1 MSTLRTYNL
10 QNPDSSNVNIELTQ
24 GSGAVVAGVATFS
37 SNVTVSGNLT
47 VGGELTYEDVT
58 NVDSVGLITARSGIS
73 ITGGDLTIPDAIIHD
88 SDTNTRIRFPA
99 SDTFTVETAGNER
112 LRISSNGRIGIATD
126 NPGAILDVEG
136 TLLVGTSGVANGN
149 TTLNGHVIVDRT
161 GVSGSNPWL
170 TVKASGSSVFYVN
183 GAGSVYANGVNAT
196 GGITAGTSGQGDG
209 NSNIYGYL
217 SVDRNGVAASNTWF
231 QVKNGSTPILYADG
245 NGKFGV
251 GTNSPSVNL
260 HVKGSASN
268 GQIYLG
274 GTGAH
279 SQIYADNDGVLILNA
294 DQGNS
299 AANSYLGFNVD
310 NSEKLRITSGGI
322 VDVTGKLRIDISNG
336 GTAGSGT
343 AEGIFLRNTQ
353 ETDNNAVT
361 IFGGADDYNAAAS
374 AINFINVD
382 HSANAGDISFDTRST
397 SNSYAERLRI
407 LNDGTITTGGLS
419 STPGTVAAGSI
430 ISAAANAGVFV
441 HGYDGKFGTSSNH
454 PLYFQTNGVTKATI
468 TAAGAFSVG
477 TTSPQQPNV
486 PSIHLHST
494 ANDDARIAITTPS
507 KPNSRIGYFGLSNK
521 FGMDVYNGFEVRDV
535 GSSYATRFAIN
546 STGVVTF
553 GGQSYASA
561 TKSGGVNV
569 SSSCYF
575 DITGSSY
582 VFVKIMI
589 KVGYSGNASYQ
600 MHAQYDY
607 VTCNY
612 YTTGSTATRTD
623 ILQVEAANAQ
633 FNYSDI
639 SISRP
644 SNRTVRVTYAPSS
657 GAGTHH
663 PILYVSGVFDSITVS

>member
-58 NVDSVGLITARSGIS
+58 NVDSVGLITARSGVS

-361 IFGGADDYNAAAS
+361 IFGGADDYNTAAS

-477 TTSPQQPNV
+477 TTSPQQPNLA
-486 PSIHLHST
+486 SIHVHST
-494 ANDDARIAITTPS
+494 ANDDCRIAITTPS
-507 KPNSRIGYFGLSNK
+507 KPDGRIGYFGLSNK

-575 DITGSSY
+575 DITGSNH

-589 KVGYSGNASYQ
+589 KVGYTGNSNYQ

-612 YTTGSTATRTD
+612 STSGATATRTD